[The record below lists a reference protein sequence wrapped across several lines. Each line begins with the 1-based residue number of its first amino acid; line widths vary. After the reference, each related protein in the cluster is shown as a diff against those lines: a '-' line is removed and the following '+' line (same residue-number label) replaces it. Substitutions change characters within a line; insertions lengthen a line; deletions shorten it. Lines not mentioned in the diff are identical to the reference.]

1 MTTAELTAT
10 DLRYVAADSLGS
22 DEGLAARASGV
33 TASELHRVAQ
43 GGRGTHLSILQDK
56 LNGAKF
62 TGNTHT
68 RRGHEREDFL
78 IDWASENV
86 ERCLGNT
93 ALLGHRE
100 LFWLLATPDGLGDG
114 FGIEVKSHDFKWGDR
129 DDVPADHYD
138 QMQGGMAV
146 TGYNRWL
153 YVWEV
158 MGEDGTPTLEAPRY
172 RWIPRDEKRI
182 AELIREGQKFMDWCA
197 AGAPI
202 ADDDLP
208 PEVDDALAIVVAADA
223 AIAPHKKAREAAQA
237 VVRAHAVKTAAE
249 TKDDTGAKA
258 AGTRGHFTYSV
269 TETDELDVAAWADAE
284 PESYA
289 EYLDLRTRLAAAE
302 KAAAALYF
310 KPKASSRLNIYATK
324 DAA

>member
-1 MTTAELTAT
+1 MTTLDLTPNTLRVVAT
-10 DLRYVAADSLGS
+10 DSLGS
-22 DEGLAARASGV
+22 EEGLAARAAGA
-33 TASELHRVAQ
+33 TASELHAITQ
-43 GGRGTHLSILQDK
+43 GGRGTHSRILQDK

-62 TGNTHT
+62 RGNEHT

-78 IDWASENV
+78 VSWAGVTV
-86 ERCLGNT
+86 EPCNANI
-93 ALLGHRE
+93 ALIGHHE
-100 LFWLLATPDGLGDG
+100 LSWLLATPDGLGDD
-114 FGIEVKSHDFKWGDR
+114 FGVEVKSHDFGWDC

-146 TGYNRWL
+146 TGFGRWL

-158 MGEDGTPTLEAPRY
+158 MGEDGTPTLAAPQF
-172 RWIPRDEKRI
+172 RWVERDEKRI
-182 AELIREGQKFMDWCA
+182 AKLIREGQKFMDWRA

-208 PEVDDALAIVVAADA
+208 PEVDDALAIVVASKAV
-223 AIAPHKKAREAAQA
+223 IAPHKKALEAAQE
-237 VVRAHAVKTAAE
+237 VVRAHAAKAAAGSE
-249 TKDDTGAKA
+249 DGDGAKG

-269 TETDELDVAAWADAE
+269 TPGNELDEVAWADSE

-310 KPKASSRLNIYATK
+310 KPKSSTRLNIYPSK